1 MTAAVVTR
9 TLPRAVPYASAR
21 DHLDDHVTILR
32 QWIRA
37 TQEGDASPRWTAIDQ
52 ANDLMSA
59 RASVSALGSTPL
71 RHLQRAFGLAPTEL
85 RVLVLLAGVEL
96 DVSLRRELA
105 ALATTNN
112 LTAVGSLVTLLCR
125 SREER
130 AAADGDLG
138 ADGTLTRF
146 ALIHIEARSD
156 LPRMLRA
163 VRLDDRVLALLCGQD
178 RPDPVLAAMT
188 TMPGP
193 VDERAL
199 VLEPTVSAR
208 VRALVGAATR
218 DPGAPAPLVTGP
230 AGVGRR
236 SVLVAALGALGYTA
250 LVVNVAR
257 LPRDATALRDVGRRL
272 HREAVLMPT
281 RSSCSMASTASQAK
295 GPLDEALF
303 DGDAPAVAATA
314 GRIAGQ
320 APQLGRGVVRVDLD
334 VPDEP
339 ARERLWRAYL
349 PRAAAPDLARWA
361 AERYRVTPGVIR
373 AAAVAALS
381 LARARSGDG
390 AAVDLMAPDLHEG
403 LRSVL
408 DAKLAT
414 LGTRITWRQQW
425 DDLVLPDDAIDDII
439 EFVARVRHR
448 RQVYEVWG
456 LGRKVAKGMGLS
468 ALFSGPPGTGKT
480 MVAGL
485 IAHELGLDLYQID
498 LSKVVSKWIGETEK
512 NLGELFD
519 AAEAG
524 HAILLFDEADSLFA
538 KRTSVQS
545 SNDRNANLEVN
556 YLLQRSR
563 SVRRDRDPH
572 DQPRHRHRRRLPPP
586 LVAARGVPGTRRSR
600 AREAVG
606 RAGRRRPAARARRR
620 PRRPR
625 APVRDDRW
633 LHQER
638 HGARGV
644 PRRPRRHGGGDAAP
658 APRGSLGVPGDGQG
672 RHRLTGSPQ
681 RHDATATPSGR

>member
-9 TLPRAVPYASAR
+9 TPPRAVPYASAR
-21 DHLDDHVTILR
+21 EHLDDHVTILR

-37 TQEGDASPRWTAIDQ
+37 TQEGDASPRWAAIDQ

-59 RASVSALGSTPL
+59 RANVSAIGSTPL
-71 RHLQRAFGLAPTEL
+71 RHLQRALGLAATEL
-85 RVLVLLAGVEL
+85 RVLVLLAGVEF
-96 DVSLRRELA
+96 DVALRRELA
-105 ALATTNN
+105 AMATTRN
-112 LTAVGSLVTLLCR
+112 LADVGSLVTLLCR

-138 ADGTLTRF
+138 PDGTLTRF
-146 ALIHIEARSD
+146 ALVHIEARID
-156 LPRMLRA
+156 VPWMLRA
-163 VRLDDRVLALLCGQD
+163 VRLDDRVLALLRGQD
-178 RPDPVLAAMT
+178 RLDPVLA
-188 TMPGP
+188 TMATAHGP
-193 VDERAL
+193 IDEGAL

-208 VRALVGAATR
+208 VRALVDAATR

-272 HREAVLMPT
+272 HREAALAHAVVVLDGLD
-281 RSSCSMASTASQAK
+281 RFA
-295 GPLDEALF
+295 GEVPLDEALF
-303 DGDAPAVAATA
+303 DGDAPTVLATA

-339 ARERLWRAYL
+339 ARELLWRTYL
-349 PRAAAPDLARWA
+349 PRATAPDLARWA

-373 AAAVAALS
+373 AAAVAAVS

-414 LGTRITWRQQW
+414 LGSRITWRQQW

-448 RQVYEVWG
+448 RQVYEAWG

-556 YLLQRSR
+556 YLLQRLEAFAGI
-563 SVRRDRDPH
+563 VILTTNH
-572 DQPRHRHRRRLPPP
+572 DTAIDDAFRRRLSLRVEFPVPDEAEREKLWAA
-586 LVAARGVPGTRRSR
+586 LVGGDLPREPGVDLADLARRFAMTGGYIKNATVRAAFLAAHEGTAVGMRHLLRAARSEYR
-600 AREAVG
+600 AMGKV
-606 RAGRRRPAARARRR
+606 
-620 PRRPR
+620 
-625 APVRDDRW
+625 V
-633 LHQER
+633 
-638 HGARGV
+638 
-644 PRRPRRHGGGDAAP
+644 
-658 APRGSLGVPGDGQG
+658 
-672 RHRLTGSPQ
+672 TG
-681 RHDATATPSGR
+681 

>member
-59 RASVSALGSTPL
+59 RANVSALGSTPL
-71 RHLQRAFGLAPTEL
+71 RHLQRALGLAPTEL

-105 ALATTNN
+105 AIATTNN
-112 LTAVGSLVTLLCR
+112 LADVGSLVTLLCR

-138 ADGTLTRF
+138 PDGTLTRF

-156 LPRMLRA
+156 VPRMLRA

-272 HREAVLMPT
+272 HREAVLAHAVVVLDGLD
-281 RSSCSMASTASQAK
+281 RFA
-295 GPLDEALF
+295 GEVPLDEALF
-303 DGDAPAVAATA
+303 DGDAPTVAATA

-334 VPDEP
+334 VPDES

-349 PRAAAPDLARWA
+349 PHAAAPDLARWA

-485 IAHELGLDLYQID
+485 IAHELGLDVYQID

-538 KRTSVQS
+538 RRTSVQS

-556 YLLQRSR
+556 YLLQRLEAFAGI
-563 SVRRDRDPH
+563 VILTTNH
-572 DQPRHRHRRRLPPP
+572 DTAIDDAFRRRLSLRVEFPVPDEAEREKLWAA
-586 LVAARGVPGTRRSR
+586 LVGGDLPREPGVDVADLARRFAMTGGYIKNATVRAAFLAAHEGTAVGMRHLLRAARSEYR
-600 AREAVG
+600 AMGKV
-606 RAGRRRPAARARRR
+606 
-620 PRRPR
+620 
-625 APVRDDRW
+625 V
-633 LHQER
+633 
-638 HGARGV
+638 
-644 PRRPRRHGGGDAAP
+644 
-658 APRGSLGVPGDGQG
+658 
-672 RHRLTGSPQ
+672 TG
-681 RHDATATPSGR
+681 

>member
-1 MTAAVVTR
+1 MTVAAITPP
-9 TLPRAVPYASAR
+9 PRAVPYASAR
-21 DHLDDHVTILR
+21 EHLDDHVAILR

-37 TQEGDASPRWTAIDQ
+37 TQEGDASPRWAAIDQ

-71 RHLQRAFGLAPTEL
+71 RQLQRAFGLAPTEL

-96 DVSLRRELA
+96 DVAVRRELA
-105 ALATTNN
+105 TMATTHN
-112 LTAVGSLVTLLCR
+112 LTAVGSLVSLLCR
-125 SREER
+125 SPGER
-130 AAADGDLG
+130 AAADGSLG
-138 ADGTLTRF
+138 PDGTLTRF
-146 ALIHIEARSD
+146 ALIRVEARAD
-156 LPRMLRA
+156 VPRMLRA
-163 VRLDDRVLALLCGQD
+163 VRLDDRVLALLRGQD
-178 RPDPVLAAMT
+178 RLDPVLAAMT
-188 TMPGP
+188 TTGP

-199 VLEPTVSAR
+199 VLEPTVSAQ
-208 VRALVGAATR
+208 VRALVDAATR

-272 HREAVLMPT
+272 HREAVLAHAVVVLDGLD
-281 RSSCSMASTASQAK
+281 RFA
-295 GPLDEALF
+295 GEVPLDEALF
-303 DGDAPAVAATA
+303 DGDAPTVAATA

-334 VPDEP
+334 VPDES

-448 RQVYEVWG
+448 RQVYEAWG

-485 IAHELGLDLYQID
+485 IAHDLGLDLYQID

-556 YLLQRSR
+556 YLLQRLEAFTGI
-563 SVRRDRDPH
+563 VILTTNH
-572 DQPRHRHRRRLPPP
+572 DTAIDDAFRRRLSLRVEFPVPEEAEREKLWAA
-586 LVAARGVPGTRRSR
+586 LVGGDLPREPGVDLADLARRFAMTGGYIKNATVRAAFLAAHEGTAVGMRHLLRAARSEYR
-600 AREAVG
+600 AMGKV
-606 RAGRRRPAARARRR
+606 
-620 PRRPR
+620 
-625 APVRDDRW
+625 V
-633 LHQER
+633 
-638 HGARGV
+638 
-644 PRRPRRHGGGDAAP
+644 
-658 APRGSLGVPGDGQG
+658 
-672 RHRLTGSPQ
+672 TG
-681 RHDATATPSGR
+681 